1 MKTLFYGGKIL
12 TMSDPMYAGGVLVED
27 GKITW
32 ISPQSPL
39 PLGEKD
45 CTYVDLQGAVMLPG
59 FVDAH
64 SHFFQVATSMLQ
76 VSLNGARSPEEMG
89 QRIRDYI
96 SREKVQPGAWVIARD
111 YDHNLLPQ
119 YQHPTL
125 EQLNSFAPENPLIIH
140 HKSGHMG
147 LMNGKALDLLEITP
161 ETPDPEGGKIGREDG
176 KLTGYLEENAFIAA
190 IKRAPMP
197 GGEALLQGFQ
207 KAQQLYASMGIT
219 TVQDGMVVKEMLPV
233 YQQLLERNL
242 LQLEVVLYCA
252 PEAYA
257 AARAMVEAQGEN
269 CPVRVGGM
277 KIFLDGSPQGR
288 TAWLRQPYAGE
299 AEYRGYGT
307 MTDEQVEEAFLL
319 AARSNTQL
327 LAHCNGDAAVEQ
339 FLRCLESVQ
348 RQQPNLAALRPVI
361 IHGQLMGKDQME
373 QAARLGAV
381 VSFFVAHVYHWGD
394 VHIRNLGMERAEGIS
409 PAASALQAGI
419 PVTFHQDSP
428 VIPPDM
434 LETVWCAVAR
444 RTESGVLLGEEER
457 ISVEQALESVTKNG
471 AYQYFQEDRKGKIA
485 EGMTADLVILSQDP
499 LATPIQQLRE
509 IQVLQT
515 YKNGYC
521 VYTRQDN

>member
-1 MKTLFYGGKIL
+1 MKTLFYGGKII
-12 TMSDPMYAGGVLVED
+12 TMTDPMYAGGALVED

-32 ISPQSPL
+32 ISQQSPL

-45 CTYVDLQGAVMLPG
+45 CTFVDLQGAVLLPG

-76 VSLNGARSPEEMG
+76 VSLNGAVSPEEME
-89 QRIRDYI
+89 QRIQSYI
-96 SREKVQPGAWVIARD
+96 HEQKVAPGSWVIARD
-111 YDHNLLPQ
+111 YDHNLLPG
-119 YQHPTL
+119 YRHPTL
-125 EQLNSFAPENPLIIH
+125 AQLNRFAPENPLIIH

-147 LMNGKALDLLEITP
+147 LMNQKALDLLGITP

-176 KLTGYLEENAFIAA
+176 KLTGYLEENAFISA

-207 KAQQLYASMGIT
+207 KAQNLYASMGIT

-233 YQQLLERNL
+233 YGQLLERKL
-242 LQLEVVLYCA
+242 LQLEVVLYCS

-257 AARAMVEAQGEN
+257 AACAMVEAQPQG
-269 CPVRVGGM
+269 CPVRVGGI

-299 AEYRGYGT
+299 PEYRGYGT

-319 AARSNTQL
+319 AARMNTQL

-339 FLRCLESVQ
+339 FLHCLENAQ
-348 RQQPNLAALRPVI
+348 RKQPNLAALRPVI

-444 RTESGVLLGEEER
+444 RTKGGVLLGEQER
-457 ISVEQALESVTKNG
+457 ITPRQALECITKNG
-471 AYQYFQEDRKGKIA
+471 AFQYFQEDQKGKIA
-485 EGMTADLVILSQDP
+485 ESMTADLVVLSQDP
-499 LATPIQQLRE
+499 LTTPIQQLRE

-515 YKNGYC
+515 YKNGRR
-521 VYTRQDN
+521 VYSQQAD

>member
-76 VSLNGARSPEEMG
+76 ISLNGAQSPEEMG

-96 SREKVQPGAWVIARD
+96 AREKVQPGEWVIARD

-176 KLTGYLEENAFIAA
+176 KLTGYLEENAFISA

-207 KAQQLYASMGIT
+207 KAQQLYASAG
-219 TVQDGMVVKEMLPV
+219 
-233 YQQLLERNL
+233 RH
-242 LQLEVVLYCA
+242 
-252 PEAYA
+252 
-257 AARAMVEAQGEN
+257 
-269 CPVRVGGM
+269 GG
-277 KIFLDGSPQGR
+277 
-288 TAWLRQPYAGE
+288 
-299 AEYRGYGT
+299 
-307 MTDEQVEEAFLL
+307 
-319 AARSNTQL
+319 
-327 LAHCNGDAAVEQ
+327 
-339 FLRCLESVQ
+339 
-348 RQQPNLAALRPVI
+348 
-361 IHGQLMGKDQME
+361 
-373 QAARLGAV
+373 
-381 VSFFVAHVYHWGD
+381 
-394 VHIRNLGMERAEGIS
+394 
-409 PAASALQAGI
+409 
-419 PVTFHQDSP
+419 
-428 VIPPDM
+428 
-434 LETVWCAVAR
+434 
-444 RTESGVLLGEEER
+444 
-457 ISVEQALESVTKNG
+457 
-471 AYQYFQEDRKGKIA
+471 
-485 EGMTADLVILSQDP
+485 
-499 LATPIQQLRE
+499 
-509 IQVLQT
+509 
-515 YKNGYC
+515 
-521 VYTRQDN
+521 